1 MELKKILLIEDNISD
16 VELAQR
22 ALKKLNIANP
32 IVVLE
37 DGKEALD
44 YLFCRGK
51 YAHIPEGDIPAL
63 ILLDLKLPVIDGLSI
78 LREIRSNPKTRAYIV
93 VILTSSKEEQ
103 DLIAG
108 YEIGVNSF
116 IQKPVD
122 FSRFLEVMKQ
132 IGFYWL
138 LLNEGP
144 HEFPR

>member
-22 ALKKLNIANP
+22 ALRKLNIANP
-32 IVVLE
+32 LVVLE

-44 YLFCRGK
+44 YLFRREK
-51 YAHIPEGDIPAL
+51 YSDVPEGDVPAL
-63 ILLDLKLPVIDGLSI
+63 ILLDLKLPIVDGLTV
-78 LREIRSNPKTRAYIV
+78 LREIRANPKTRAFIV

-103 DLIAG
+103 DVIAG

-132 IGFYWL
+132 IGLYWL
-138 LLNEGP
+138 LLNESP
-144 HEFPR
+144 HELH